1 MHSRTPIVISNIE
14 FRPKKILVSHHR
26 SDGQNIIVIDAL
38 VRLIISGKQ
47 WKQLSEQLNDP
58 FLIPPS
64 LFF

>member
-14 FRPKKILVSHHR
+14 FRPMKILVSHHR

-47 WKQLSEQLNDP
+47 
-58 FLIPPS
+58 
-64 LFF
+64 